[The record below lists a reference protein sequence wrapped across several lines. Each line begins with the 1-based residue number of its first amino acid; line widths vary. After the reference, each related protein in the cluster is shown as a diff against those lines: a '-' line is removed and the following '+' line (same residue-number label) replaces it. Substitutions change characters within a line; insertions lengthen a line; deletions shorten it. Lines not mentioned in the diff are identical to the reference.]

1 MFVSIHAPTR
11 GATRRSASSA
21 RQSSF
26 QFTRPR
32 GARLFRIWFWDYAC
46 CFNSRA
52 HEGRDRA
59 VDKLHQHVA
68 RFNSRAHEGRDIA
81 VNAERRDCDVSIHA
95 PTRGATVLDERGVI
109 GCGVSIHAPTRGA
122 TPRRHGFPLRVS
134 FQFTRPRGAR
144 PSPPATQIPAGRFQ
158 FTRPRGA
165 RRGRGADVQI
175 PDRVSIHAPTR
186 GATRGCKRH
195 WAAPQFQFTRPRGA
209 RHRQGIF
216 VRNVV
221 QFQFTRPRGA
231 RLPGHL
237 VRREVQRVSIH
248 APTRGATFSTIFG
261 SISQMFQFTRPRGAR
276 RRRRP
281 IGSRASAF
289 QFTRPR
295 GARPDAAD
303 LLARIPVSI
312 HAPTRGA
319 TTALRLS

>member
-1 MFVSIHAPTR
+1 M
-11 GATRRSASSA
+11 
-21 RQSSF
+21 
-26 QFTRPR
+26 
-32 GARLFRIWFWDYAC
+32 
-46 CFNSRA
+46 
-52 HEGRDRA
+52 
-59 VDKLHQHVA
+59 DKLHQHVA